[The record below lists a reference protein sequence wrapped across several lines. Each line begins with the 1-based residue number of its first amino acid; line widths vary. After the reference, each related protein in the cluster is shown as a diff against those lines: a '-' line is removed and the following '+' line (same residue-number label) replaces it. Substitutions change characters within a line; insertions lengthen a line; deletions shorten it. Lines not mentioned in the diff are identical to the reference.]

1 MRTGRPPDWREA
13 GFADF
18 ADFAGGR
25 PEGLVE
31 AEAEAEAEGD
41 AGVVRSREDE
51 GKEGDI
57 GDGVALRRAVAEGRG
72 PSFGCTTIVGPRSSG
87 LPGPS
92 AQPWPASS
100 PAPARAHTIVT
111 ATWDFLGVMRRV
123 CFLNRTVD

>member
-13 GFADF
+13 GFTGF
-18 ADFAGGR
+18 ADFVGGR
-25 PEGLVE
+25 P
-31 AEAEAEAEGD
+31 AELAETVAEGD
-41 AGVVRSREDE
+41 AGTVRTREGE

-92 AQPWPASS
+92 AHPWPASS
-100 PAPARAHTIVT
+100 PAPARAHTIVI